1 MSSAGERN
9 GWKRFLVLGPNEA
22 GLLVA
27 IVVVVVATAVL
38 DAQHA
43 YLTNPG
49 IIIREVLRS
58 TAMLGIFAL
67 GSAIVIIAGG
77 IDLSSGSMIAF
88 SGTVCAATMVILAP
102 EAMKNA
108 EPLPTYVV
116 WAAVAAALFS
126 GVAVG
131 TLHAWLINSLEMP
144 PFIATLGSLVG
155 LRSAARVLAERTTAM
170 MFDTSIG
177 STQIDIFDRQFRTLA
192 LNQYI
197 PLGCFIAVT
206 LLCGFMMRYT
216 VLGRHIYALGG
227 NEEAA
232 RLCGIP
238 IRRLKWFVYTLSA
251 VLSAV
256 AGIIY
261 VADQGVAAPE
271 QLARGYELN
280 AIAAA
285 VVGGCSLTGGIGR
298 VTGVALGVLFLRV
311 VIDAV
316 SKLIDTQ
323 ADMYEGMIVGLVV
336 ILAVALSRRRG
347 ERAE

>member
-1 MSSAGERN
+1 MFRLR
-9 GWKRFLVLGPNEA
+9 RFIPLGTNEF

-27 IVVVVVATAVL
+27 IVVVVTATAVL

-49 IIIREVLRS
+49 VIVREVLRS

-88 SGTVCAATMVILAP
+88 SGTVCAATMVLLAP
-102 EAMKNA
+102 EAMQNA
-108 EPLPTYVV
+108 SPLPRGVV
-116 WAAVAAALFS
+116 YAAVAAALIA
-126 GVAVG
+126 GVLVG
-131 TLHAWLINSLEMP
+131 TLHAWLINSLGMP

-155 LRSAARVLAERTTAM
+155 LRSAARVIAERTTAM
-170 MFDTSIG
+170 MFETSIG
-177 STQIDIFDRQFRTLA
+177 STQIDIFDRYFRTIA

-197 PLGCFIAVT
+197 PLGCFLLVT

-238 IRRLKWFVYTLSA
+238 VRRLKWFVYTLSA
-251 VLSAV
+251 VLSAI
-256 AGIIY
+256 AGVIY

-285 VVGGCSLTGGIGR
+285 VVGGCSLTGGVGR

-323 ADMYEGMIVGLVV
+323 ADMYEGMIVGIVV
-336 ILAVALSRRRG
+336 ILAVALSRRKAG
-347 ERAE
+347 TNAV